1 MRPDPAA
8 ESAVDPTV
16 LDELDEL
23 SAEAARIHNAV
34 RPIAT
39 TPVEDPAEAGWRVR
53 VTTELRQAMPPDGRP
68 AILPSLIALYAT
80 GGAEVRARIR
90 QLFENYPYFRW
101 VAILTHGAST
111 QAEFRAH
118 LLLLS
123 ARDQGADTRDELLLL
138 NDLCTESRAAGIDT
152 VPILT
157 EVAALSSTTDKY
169 GMGSTRDLLLRCLP
183 T

>member
-1 MRPDPAA
+1 MRPDPAG
-8 ESAVDPTV
+8 ESTVDPTV

-39 TPVEDPAEAGWRVR
+39 APVDDAAEDGWRSR
-53 VTTELRQAMPPDGRP
+53 VTAELRQAMPPDGRP

-80 GGAEVRARIR
+80 GGAEVRAHIR

-101 VAILTHGAST
+101 VAVLTHGTTTAL
-111 QAEFRAH
+111 EFRAH

-123 ARDQGADTRDELLLL
+123 ARDQGADTRDEILLL
-138 NDLCTESRAAGIDT
+138 NDLCTEARAAGIDT
-152 VPILT
+152 APILT
-157 EVAALSSTTDKY
+157 EVAALSATTDKY